1 MQVVENGFGTQVM
14 YGEKRGEHK
23 PFCGQ
28 ESGLH
33 SIIWA
38 AAHSFLPTTSFFLFF
53 LFFHQFCPF
62 GHRGGKFWKSGF
74 PLFSSLK
81 KSNGS
86 QNIPSISKTLKAY
99 LGLHFHTIFDFVC
112 FIPWMLMMRCLS
124 AYWGFWVGNTGKG
137 RHLSTF
143 CPPVSH
149 IDAYQFTLIELIG
162 ALCVQ
167 GVGK

>member
-14 YGEKRGEHK
+14 YGEKRGASSSSTSLFVVK
-23 PFCGQ
+23 RVVFTQ
-28 ESGLH
+28 LSGL
-33 SIIWA
+33 
-38 AAHSFLPTTSFFLFF
+38 LPLFHFF
-53 LFFHQFCPF
+53 
-62 GHRGGKFWKSGF
+62 F
-74 PLFSSLK
+74 PLFVLSYSKFRKVEFLK
-81 KSNGS
+81 KNRAEEKSLFPMDLRH
-86 QNIPSISKTLKAY
+86 IPSIFKTLKAY

-112 FIPWMLMMRCLS
+112 HGISSPECLMPKDFEFEKCMES
-124 AYWGFWVGNTGKG
+124 KG